1 LEEGLITYA
10 LWDSGSTLITRFSTT
25 WTVPQLPTT
34 SSGQV
39 IYLFNGLEYIGCSSA
54 AILQPVLQYA
64 FAAGA
69 GGNYWSIRSWYVTP
83 SGPVMRS
90 PSQIQVQPGQVLVG
104 LITQTAVRVKT
115 AVSGPWYSY
124 TCEFQGIPDTTLQVQ
139 NVQRLHLACETL
151 EAYSMTRASDYPASP
166 NTAFTDIDILT
177 GSSHP
182 ALTWKA
188 VNRVADT
195 GQHAVIV
202 SNSDPGGEVDLW
214 YSGRPRGGITV
225 T

>member
-1 LEEGLITYA
+1 LGDGWITYA
-10 LWDSGSTLITRFSTT
+10 LWDSGATPITRFSTT

-39 IYLFNGLEYIGCSSA
+39 IYLFNGLEYIGSNSGG
-54 AILQPVLQYA
+54 ILQPVLQYG

-69 GGNYWSIRSWYVTP
+69 GGNYWSIRSWFVTS

-90 PSQIQVQPGQVLVG
+90 PMQIQVNPGQVLVG
-104 LITQTAVRVKT
+104 LITQTAVRAKT
-115 AVSGPWYSY
+115 AVSGWWYSY
-124 TCEFQGIPDTTLQVQ
+124 SCEFQGIPGTTLQVQ
-139 NVQRLHLACETL
+139 NVPRLNLACETL
-151 EAYSMTRASDYPASP
+151 EAYSLTNASDYPASP

-177 GSSHP
+177 GPSRP

-202 SNSDPGGEVDLW
+202 SDADPGGEVELW
-214 YSGRPRGGITV
+214 YSGLPRGGVLV